1 MKIAIVHDYL
11 AEYGGAERVVEA
23 FHEIWP
29 DAPLY
34 TAFVD
39 WKRLGKHAQRFRN
52 WNIKTSWVQHFPL
65 VKKFISP
72 LRFLAPTI
80 WESFDLSGFDVV
92 LTSSGWF
99 IPRGVN
105 AGRRNSKGDAFK
117 ATPLR
122 GIPMQICY
130 IHHPPRNLYG
140 YATGSNLQKYWP
152 VRLYTIFINFFLRN
166 YDFKTAK
173 KVDYFIANSKETA
186 RRVEKFYRRDST
198 VIYPPIEIL
207 DTGQKAM
214 SKAKKLSPALCHL
227 SNKSYY
233 LSVGRLSW
241 MKRIDLIIKACNQL
255 KKPLKIVGVGNEE
268 EALKKIAACPPSIS
282 AEGASGRGPTVEFL
296 GSVSDTELAELYI
309 NAKALIFSALDEDFG
324 MVPVEAMA
332 YGTPVIGLS
341 QGGVKE
347 TVVDA
352 RSASSGQG
360 ATGVLFDEPTVGSLI
375 NAIRRFEKL
384 SKGKNWKQEC
394 MKQAE
399 KFSKEG
405 FRRKLRAFVMEKLPS

>member
-1 MKIAIVHDYL
+1 MKIALVHDYL
-11 AEYGGAERVVEA
+11 AEYGGAERIVEA
-23 FHEIWP
+23 IHEIWP

-65 VKKFISP
+65 IKKFISP

-152 VRLYTIFINFFLRN
+152 VRLYTIFVNFFLRN
-166 YDFKTAK
+166 YDFKTAQ

-198 VIYPPIEIL
+198 VIYPPIQSKDKE
-207 DTGQKAM
+207 QKAM
-214 SKAKKLSPALCHL
+214 SKEKIVSPAHCHL
-227 SNKSYY
+227 SPNSYY

-241 MKRIDLIIKACNQL
+241 AKRVDLIIEACNKL
-255 KKPLKIVGVGNEE
+255 KLPLKIVGVGNEE
-268 EALKKIAACPPSIS
+268 GVLKKIA
-282 AEGASGRGPTVEFL
+282 GPTVEFL
-296 GSVSDTELAELYI
+296 GSVSDTDLAETYA
-309 NAKALIFSALDEDFG
+309 NAKVLIFCALDEDFG

-332 YGTPVIGLS
+332 YGTPVIGLA
-341 QGGVKE
+341 QGGVRE
-347 TVVDA
+347 TVLDT
-352 RSASSGQG
+352 RSASSGRG
-360 ATGVLFDEPTVGSLI
+360 PTGVLFNKPTAESLV
-375 NAIRRFEKL
+375 NAIKTFEKL
-384 SKGKNWKQEC
+384 SLTTDWEKEC
-394 MKQAE
+394 RKQAATFD
-399 KFSKEG
+399 KKIFQKNI
-405 FRRKLRAFVMEKLPS
+405 RAFVEKRMVKN